1 MTNGSFQ
8 ANIKYLKIQIPK
20 LCFLYKIFAFAL
32 VSNFY
37 KRIKTIKKSN
47 IKGQTKYIYNTNKT
61 FNLDQR
67 KGKTQH
73 YLHYVK

>member
-8 ANIKYLKIQIPK
+8 ANIKYLKIQILK

-32 VSNFY
+32 VIFY

-67 KGKTQH
+67 KGKT
-73 YLHYVK
+73 